1 MTKNTTIPKT
11 VDRTIVGGKYLVST
25 IALSGAEIWPDLYE
39 EADGAF
45 ETMVFPCDEQG
56 IVSDWLELDCERYRT
71 RSDAMTGHIN
81 MVQNWTD
88 RS

>member
-1 MTKNTTIPKT
+1 MTTNMTEPKT

-25 IALSGAEIWPDLYE
+25 ITLSGAELWPDIYE
-39 EADGAF
+39 EAGGAY

-56 IVSDWLELDCERYRT
+56 IVSDWTELACQRYRT
-71 RSDAMTGHIN
+71 LDEARTGHTD
-81 MVQNWTD
+81 MVQNWTN